1 MAGFM
6 EKWREKR
13 AALSNEGFAAFRKG
27 KELYF
32 TFVKTHGDNYGIG
45 AGDNSLVAA
54 YDYYLTALGAAE
66 DEKRF
71 DDVARTHVEL
81 GKICELQGNAR
92 QSVEHRR
99 KAIELLEAMPQQKDM
114 DRESIRDSYMFLAIS
129 LFNCNEKEEARKAAL
144 AGLDKY
150 EKANDPYGIKP
161 MKALINNV
169 ENGLNEPI
177 VWN

>member
-13 AALSNEGFAAFRKG
+13 AALVNEGFAAFRKG

-32 TFVKTHGDNYGIG
+32 AFVKTHGDNYGIG
-45 AGDNSLVAA
+45 AGDDSLASA
-54 YDYYLTALGAAE
+54 YDYYLTSLGVAE

-71 DDVARTHVEL
+71 DDVARAHVEL
-81 GKICELQGNAR
+81 GKICELQGNAHK
-92 QSVEHRR
+92 SVEHRK

-129 LFNCNEKEEARKAAL
+129 LFHDNEKEEAREVAL

-161 MKALINNV
+161 MKTLINNV
-169 ENGLNEPI
+169 ENDLNEPI